1 MELVHAEVDPDR
13 LHSFPR
19 AYDRA
24 EALVANGMRLDHT
37 LAVGARLRSKPLVRL
52 YEITR
57 TLNKDKLSVILESD
71 SLTILSRF
79 SSKMSPYWR
88 MAIICWHCSMRK
100 LVPLWT
106 SLLAQSY

>member
-1 MELVHAEVDPDR
+1 MLKADWALFDAELLLFASQATLMELVHAEVDPDR
-13 LHSFPR
+13 LHLLPR

-57 TLNKDKLSVILESD
+57 TLNKDKLSVIFRE
-71 SLTILSRF
+71 
-79 SSKMSPYWR
+79 
-88 MAIICWHCSMRK
+88 
-100 LVPLWT
+100 
-106 SLLAQSY
+106 